1 MTKIKLIMMV
11 VLTTIHL
18 SLFVVSHSTAGEIST
33 ANDVELAIE
42 AFDIKSYEQAKLL
55 FKKLNKSAKRS
66 FYLGKIALQE
76 KEVDD
81 AEEYFEDAVTQEPN
95 NVEYN
100 YQFGA
105 LSFQQA
111 ANASIFSAMGYAS
124 DGKKYHLKALE
135 LDPNYVPA
143 LQGMIGFYIN
153 APSIAGGSLE
163 KAIAMTNKLIKIDEK
178 QGLLSQLGIY
188 KKEEN
193 QEKELAV
200 AKALAT
206 KYAESGKVLF
216 MVGSSFRD
224 AKKYDEAFSYF
235 KQASLI
241 NNEDEKFYTLLAM
254 YQIGRTAVIS
264 EMNAEK
270 GIKALENYRSVA
282 QEYII
287 THNDLPGLNW
297 AAYRLAAL
305 YFSVGEKD
313 KAEKLAKMASNDKD
327 DKKLRKRADKLLKKI
342 SRS

>member
-1 MTKIKLIMMV
+1 MKMKILMTA

-18 SLFVVSHSTAGEIST
+18 SLFAISHSTAGEIST
-33 ANDVELAIE
+33 ADDVKLAME
-42 AFDIKSYEQAKLL
+42 AFEIKSYEQAKQL
-55 FKKLNKSAKRS
+55 FKKLEKSARRS
-66 FYLGKIALQE
+66 FYLGEIALKE
-76 KEVDD
+76 KDVDE
-81 AEEYFEDAVTQEPN
+81 AEEYFEDAVAQEPN

-100 YQFGA
+100 YRYGA
-105 LSFQQA
+105 INFQQA
-111 ANASIFSAMGYAS
+111 ANASMFSAMGYAS

-135 LDPNYVPA
+135 LDANYVPA

-193 QEKELAV
+193 QAKELAV
-200 AKALAT
+200 AKDLAI
-206 KYAESGKVLF
+206 KYTDSGKVLF

-235 KQASLI
+235 ERASLI
-241 NNEDEKFYTLLAM
+241 NDEDEKFYSLLAM

-264 EMNAEK
+264 EMNAER
-270 GIKALENYRSVA
+270 GIKALESYRSVG
-282 QEYII
+282 QEYVA

-305 YFSVGEKD
+305 YLSVGEKD
-313 KAEKLAKMASNDKD
+313 KAKKLAKMASNDKD
-327 DKKLRKRADKLLKKI
+327 DKKLRKRAEKLLKKI
-342 SRS
+342 SRT